1 MNPLNLQ
8 NKLLGIA
15 LGIIVI
21 GSVSYITMFSQRN
34 DTSSTSRSMYGD
46 VMVPSDMNNINTKA
60 TILNRDDDEEDEDE
74 DDSAQPIQTPPPV
87 ITTKPTTKSTV
98 SVYKDGTYSAIGSY
112 MSPGGPDQIKITVT
126 LSGDVI
132 TSVSGVNMAGDAR
145 SVKYEDRFLSG
156 FESLVVG
163 KKISEVFLTK
173 VSGASL
179 TPKGFNDAINQIKAS
194 AKA

>member
-1 MNPLNLQ
+1 MNQFNPQ
-8 NKLLGIA
+8 NRLLGIA

-21 GSVSYITMFSQRN
+21 GSVSYITTLSDRK
-34 DTSSTSRSMYGD
+34 DTLSTSSTIY
-46 VMVPSDMNNINTKA
+46 
-60 TILNRDDDEEDEDE
+60 EDASK
-74 DDSAQPIQTPPPV
+74 SAQGENDSNPLQPTQTPPPV
-87 ITTKPTTKSTV
+87 ITTKPTTKSAT
-98 SVYKDGTYSAIGSY
+98 SIYKDGTYSAIGSY
-112 MSPGGPDQIKITVT
+112 MSPGGPNKIKITVT
-126 LSGDVI
+126 LASDII
-132 TSVSGVNMAGDAR
+132 TNASGVNMAGDER

-179 TPKGFNDAINQIKAS
+179 TPKGFNDAISQIKIA

>member
-1 MNPLNLQ
+1 MNSLNPQ

-34 DTSSTSRSMYGD
+34 DSSSTSRSMYGD
-46 VMVPSDMNNINTKA
+46 AMVPSDTNNVSTKA
-60 TILNRDDDEEDEDE
+60 TILNRDDEEDED
-74 DDSAQPIQTPPPV
+74 DNAQQIQTPPPV
-87 ITTKPTTKSTV
+87 ITTKPTTKSSI

-112 MSPGGPDQIKITVT
+112 MSPGGPNKIKITVT
-126 LSGDVI
+126 LASDII
-132 TSVSGVNMAGDAR
+132 TNASGVNMAGDER